1 MNTQTILNVKT
12 NKQLKSEAKKVAEE
26 LGVPLSTVVN
36 AFLKQFVRDKE
47 VTFSASEYH
56 PTPYLQNVIREAQAE
71 YEAGDAIGP
80 LTGKEFIKHLKS
92 L

>member
-1 MNTQTILNVKT
+1 MNTQTILTVKT
-12 NKQLKSEAKKVAEE
+12 DKQLKSEAKKVAEE

-47 VTFSASEYH
+47 VTFSASEYC
-56 PTPYLQNVIREAQAE
+56 PTPYLASVIKEAQAE
-71 YEAGDAIGP
+71 YDAGGSIGP
-80 LTGKEFIKHLKS
+80 FTGKGFIDHLKS